1 MLQDYSQKYA
11 GSKNL
16 GAIEDIPRQGWE
28 KLLGSQ
34 PQSGHVSIRVMQPF
48 GGEIQEL
55 VSGELLGLSFEKREN
70 DIYVF
75 AEGLSHKIDQ
85 PDSVAAFTQ
94 DGKTTIAI
102 HDKGDRLHVVEINS
116 AELSGRGR
124 REPTFH

>member
-1 MLQDYSQKYA
+1 MLQDYSEKYA
-11 GSKNL
+11 GSKYL

-34 PQSGHVSIRVMQPF
+34 PQTGHVSIRVMQPF
-48 GGEIQEL
+48 AGDIQEL
-55 VSGELLGLSFEKREN
+55 VSGHLLGLSFEKREN

-85 PDSVAAFTQ
+85 PDSVAAVSQ

-102 HDKGDRLHVVEINS
+102 HDKEDRLHVIEI
-116 AELSGRGR
+116 SGAPERGR
-124 REPTFH
+124 RRETTFH